1 MQILKIS
8 WEAVQQAIYE
18 LMSNKLR
25 TFLSLL
31 GISVGIFCIIA
42 VFASVDSLEE
52 NVKGSLETLGNDVV
66 YVSKMPWANMDRS
79 KFWKYARRP
88 NPSYRDYKYLKDR
101 LQGAD
106 VTAYSIYLGKKTLK
120 FRDNAMKDVAMVAV
134 TDKYSELFSL
144 EYQQGRFYSYA
155 EYHSGANMVVIG
167 ADIAETLFGALDPIG
182 RELKYK
188 GAKLRVIGV
197 IKKKGNEIVSIMNY
211 DEAILLSM
219 PLASRVANLNTK
231 FFFGGGSLMVKAK
244 EGISLDDLKDEITV
258 VLRPVRHLR
267 PKEENNFALNTM
279 TLLTNMISGIFG
291 AMNIA
296 GFIIGGFAILVGMVS
311 VANIMFVSVKERTNI
326 IGVKKALGAKRW
338 FILLE
343 FLVESVVLSVLGGL
357 LGLLFVRIVVIFISK
372 AFEYSIHLSLNNIL
386 WGIGISAIVG
396 VLAGLIPAFNAARLD
411 PVEAM
416 RR

>member
-1 MQILKIS
+1 MQLLKIS

-25 TFLSLL
+25 TFLSLM

-42 VFASVDSLEE
+42 VFASVDSMEA
-52 NVKGSLETLGNDVV
+52 NVKGSLESLGDDVV
-66 YVSKMPWANMDRS
+66 YVSKIPWASMDRS

-88 NPSYRDYKYLKDR
+88 NPSFRDFKYLKDR
-101 LQGAD
+101 LHGAD
-106 VTAYSIYLGKKTLK
+106 FAAYSIYLGEKTLK
-120 FRDNAMKDVAMVAV
+120 FRHKAMSDVSMVAV
-134 TDKYSELFSL
+134 TEKYSDLFSL
-144 EYQQGRFYSYA
+144 EYEKGRFYSYA
-155 EYHSGANMVVIG
+155 EYHSGANMAIIG
-167 ADIAETLFGALDPIG
+167 ADVAETLFGALEPIG
-182 RELKYK
+182 REFKYK
-188 GAKLRVIGV
+188 GARLKVIGV

-211 DEAILLSM
+211 DDAILLSM
-219 PLASRVANLNTK
+219 PLARHVANLNTK

-244 EGISLDDLKDEITV
+244 EGVSLESLKDEITA
-258 VLRPVRHLR
+258 VLRSVRHLR

-279 TLLTNMISGIFG
+279 TLLTTIISGVFG

-296 GFIIGGFAILVGMVS
+296 GIIIGGFAILVGMVS

-357 LGLLFVRIVVIFISK
+357 LGLFFVRIVVIFISK
-372 AFEYSIHLSLNNIL
+372 AFEYEIQLSLNNIL
-386 WGIGISAIVG
+386 WGVGISVIVG
-396 VLAGLIPAFNAARLD
+396 VLAGLIPAFNASRLD

-416 RR
+416 RH

>member
-1 MQILKIS
+1 MQLLKIS
-8 WEAVQQAIYE
+8 WEAVRQAIYE

-52 NVKGSLETLGNDVV
+52 KVKGSLETLGDDVV
-66 YVSKMPWANMDRS
+66 YVSKIPWASMDRS

-88 NPSYRDYKYLKDR
+88 NPSFRDYKYLKDR

-106 VTAYSIYLGKKTLK
+106 VTAYSIYLGNKTLK
-120 FRDNAMKDVAMVAV
+120 FRDKSIKDIAMVAV

-144 EYQQGRFYSYA
+144 EYGQGRFYSYA
-155 EYHSGANMVVIG
+155 EYYAGSNMVVIG
-167 ADIAETLFGALDPIG
+167 ADVAESLFGALDPIG
-182 RELKYK
+182 REIKYK

-197 IKKKGNEIVSIMNY
+197 IKKKGKEIVSIMNY
-211 DEAILLSM
+211 DDAILLSM
-219 PLASRVANLNTK
+219 PLAGHVANLNTK

-244 EGISLDDLKDEITV
+244 DGITLDDLKGEITA

-279 TLLTNMISGIFG
+279 TLLTNMLSGIFG
-291 AMNIA
+291 VMNIA

-357 LGLLFVRIVVIFISK
+357 LGLVFVRVIIIFISK
-372 AFEYSIHLSLNNIL
+372 AFEYDISLSLNNII
-386 WGIGISAIVG
+386 WGIGISVIVG
-396 VLAGLIPAFNAARLD
+396 ILAGLIPAIGASRLD

>member
-1 MQILKIS
+1 MQLLKIS

-25 TFLSLL
+25 TFLSLM

-42 VFASVDSLEE
+42 VFASVDSMEA
-52 NVKGSLETLGNDVV
+52 NVKGSLESLGDDVV
-66 YVSKMPWANMDRS
+66 YVSKIPWASMDRS

-88 NPSYRDYKYLKDR
+88 NPSFRDFKYLKDR

-106 VTAYSIYLGKKTLK
+106 FAAYSIYLGEKTLK
-120 FRDNAMKDVAMVAV
+120 FRHKAMSDVSMVAV
-134 TDKYSELFSL
+134 TEKYSDLFSL
-144 EYQQGRFYSYA
+144 EYEKGRFYSYA
-155 EYHSGANMVVIG
+155 EYHSGANMAIIG
-167 ADIAETLFGALDPIG
+167 ADVAETLFGALEPIG
-182 RELKYK
+182 REFKYK
-188 GAKLRVIGV
+188 GARLKVIGV

-211 DEAILLSM
+211 DDAILLSM
-219 PLASRVANLNTK
+219 PLARHVANLNTK

-244 EGISLDDLKDEITV
+244 EGVSLEALKDEITA
-258 VLRPVRHLR
+258 VLRSVRHLR

-279 TLLTNMISGIFG
+279 TLLTTIISGVFG

-296 GFIIGGFAILVGMVS
+296 GIIIGGFAILVGMVS

-357 LGLLFVRIVVIFISK
+357 LGLFFVRIVVIFISK
-372 AFEYSIHLSLNNIL
+372 AFEYEIQLSLNNIL
-386 WGIGISAIVG
+386 WGVGISVIVG
-396 VLAGLIPAFNAARLD
+396 VLAGLIPAFNASRLD

-416 RR
+416 RH

>member
-1 MQILKIS
+1 MQLLKIS

-52 NVKGSLETLGNDVV
+52 NVKGSLETLGDDVI
-66 YVSKMPWANMDRS
+66 YVSKIPWATMDRS
-79 KFWKYARRP
+79 QFWKYARRP
-88 NPSYRDYKYLKDR
+88 NPSFRDYKYLKDR
-101 LQGAD
+101 LKGAE
-106 VTAYSIYLGKKTLK
+106 VSAYSIYLGNKTLK
-120 FRDNAMKDVAMVAV
+120 FRENYMNDVAMVAV
-134 TDKYSELFSL
+134 TDTYSELFSL
-144 EYQQGRFYSYA
+144 EYGYGRFYSFS
-155 EYHSGANMVVIG
+155 EYHSGSNMVVIG
-167 ADIAETLFGALDPIG
+167 ADVAEALFGALDPIG
-182 RELKYK
+182 REFKYK

-219 PLASRVANLNTK
+219 PLAARVANLSTK
-231 FFFGGGSLMVKAK
+231 FFFGGGSLMVKA
-244 EGISLDDLKDEITV
+244 EDGVSLEDLKGEITS
-258 VLRPVRHLR
+258 VLRPVRHLS
-267 PKEENNFALNTM
+267 PKEENDFSLNTM
-279 TLLTNMISGIFG
+279 TMLTNMLSGIFG
-291 AMNIA
+291 AINIA

-357 LGLLFVRIVVIFISK
+357 LGLFFVRIVVIFVSK
-372 AFEYSIHLSLNNIL
+372 AFEYDIHLSLNNIV
-386 WGIGISAIVG
+386 WGVGISVIVG
-396 VLAGLIPAFNAARLD
+396 MLAGFIPAFNASRLD

-416 RR
+416 RK

>member
-1 MQILKIS
+1 MQLLKIS
-8 WEAVQQAIYE
+8 WEAVQQAIHQ

-25 TFLSLL
+25 TTLSLL

-52 NVKGSLETLGNDVV
+52 NVKGSLETLGKDVV
-66 YVSKMPWANMDRS
+66 YVSKVPWASMNRS
-79 KFWKYARRP
+79 QFWKYSRRP
-88 NPSYRDYKYLKDR
+88 NPSYRDFKQLKDR
-101 LQGAD
+101 LQGAQY
-106 VTAYSIYLGKKTLK
+106 TAYSIYLGNKTLK
-120 FRDNAMKDVAMVAV
+120 YRNQSMKDVAMVAV
-134 TDKYSELFSL
+134 TDKYSDLFSL
-144 EYQQGRFYSYA
+144 EYDKGRFYSYS

-167 ADIAETLFGALDPIG
+167 ADVAETLFGALDPVG
-182 RELKYK
+182 REIKYK
-188 GAKLRVIGV
+188 GAKLKIIGV

-211 DEAILLSM
+211 DDAILLSM
-219 PLASRVANLNTK
+219 PLAARVANLNTK
-231 FFFGGGSLMVKAK
+231 FFFGGGNLMVKAK
-244 EGISLDDLKDEITV
+244 EGVSVDDMKDEITS
-258 VLRPVRHLR
+258 VLRSVRHLR
-267 PKEENNFALNTM
+267 PREESNFSLNTM
-279 TLLTNMISGIFG
+279 TLLTNMISGIFS

-326 IGVKKALGAKRW
+326 IGIKKALGAKRW

-343 FLVESVVLSVLGGL
+343 FLVESVVLSILGGL
-357 LGLLFVRIVVIFISK
+357 LGLLFVRIAVIFISK
-372 AFEYSIHLSLNNIL
+372 AFKYDIFLSFNNIL

-396 VLAGLIPAFNAARLD
+396 ILAGFIPAFNASRLD

>member
-1 MQILKIS
+1 MKLIKIT

-66 YVSKMPWANMDRS
+66 YVSKMPWASMDRS
-79 KFWKYARRP
+79 KFWKYSRRP
-88 NPSYRDYKYLKDR
+88 NPSFRDYKYLKDR

-106 VTAYSIYLGKKTLK
+106 VVAYSIYLGNKTLK
-120 FRDNAMKDVAMVAV
+120 YRDNAMKDVTMVAV
-134 TDKYSELFSL
+134 TEKYSELFSL

-155 EYHSGANMVVIG
+155 EYHSGSNMAIIG
-167 ADIAETLFGALDPIG
+167 ADIAKTLFGALDPVG
-182 RELKYK
+182 REFKYK

-211 DEAILLSM
+211 DDAILLSM

-231 FFFGGGSLMVKAK
+231 FFFGGGSLMAK
-244 EGISLDDLKDEITV
+244 TKDGISLDDLKDEITA
-258 VLRPVRHLR
+258 VLRPIRHLR
-267 PKEENNFALNTM
+267 PKEENNFSLNTM
-279 TLLTNMISGIFG
+279 TLLTNMLSGIFG
-291 AMNIA
+291 AMNVA

-311 VANIMFVSVKERTNI
+311 VANIMFVSVKERTSI

-357 LGLLFVRIVVIFISK
+357 LGLFFVRIVVIFISK
-372 AFEYSIHLSLNNIL
+372 AFTYDIHLSLNNIL

-396 VLAGLIPAFNAARLD
+396 ILAGLIPAIGAARLD